1 MYLYTFAAVI
11 FVLSNMKFIV
21 TAFASVL
28 FCCTVTAQTIEYGYD
43 ACGNRVTRQI
53 VLEKTNK
60 SLSVANVQ
68 EDFSEEQLG
77 EVQVRIY
84 PNPTHGHLKVV
95 LQGVDELQG
104 TIEVYDTQ
112 GKRIAYLTNA
122 EHENDIDLSPQPNG
136 IYLMRLSIGN
146 EVSTWKIIKR

>member
-1 MYLYTFAAVI
+1 MKTI
-11 FVLSNMKFIV
+11 F
-21 TAFASVL
+21 TAFVSVL
-28 FCCTVTAQTIEYGYD
+28 FCCTVSAQSIEYGYD
-43 ACGNRVTRQI
+43 ACGNRVARQI

-60 SLSVANVQ
+60 SLSVASVQ

-95 LQGVDELQG
+95 IQSPDESYG
-104 TIEVYDTQ
+104 SIEVYDIQ
-112 GKRIAYLTNA
+112 GHRIVHLPNA
-122 EHENDIDLSPQPNG
+122 EHENDIDLSPRPNG
-136 IYLMRLSIGN
+136 IYLMRFSIGD

>member
-1 MYLYTFAAVI
+1 MKPVI
-11 FVLSNMKFIV
+11 LAFVLAIV
-21 TAFASVL
+21 SIAAS
-28 FCCTVTAQTIEYGYD
+28 AQTIEYGYD

-60 SLSVANVQ
+60 SLSVASVQ

-104 TIEVYDTQ
+104 AIEVYDTQ
-112 GKRIAYLTNA
+112 GKRIAYLPKA

-136 IYLMRLSIGN
+136 IYLMRLTING
-146 EVSTWKIIKR
+146 EVSTWKILKK

>member
-1 MYLYTFAAVI
+1 MKTI
-11 FVLSNMKFIV
+11 F
-21 TAFASVL
+21 TAFVSVL
-28 FCCTVTAQTIEYGYD
+28 FCCTVSAQSIEYGYD
-43 ACGNRVTRQI
+43 ACGNRVARQI

-60 SLSVANVQ
+60 SLSVASVQ

-104 TIEVYDTQ
+104 AIEVYDTQ
-112 GKRIAYLTNA
+112 GHCIAILTNA

-136 IYLMRLSIGN
+136 IYLMRLMING
-146 EVSTWKIIKR
+146 EVSTWKIIKK

>member
-1 MYLYTFAAVI
+1 MKTI
-11 FVLSNMKFIV
+11 F
-21 TAFASVL
+21 TAFVSVL
-28 FCCTVTAQTIEYGYD
+28 FCCTVSAQSIEYGYD

-60 SLSVANVQ
+60 SLSVASVQ

-95 LQGVDELQG
+95 LQGVDEVQG

-112 GKRIAYLTNA
+112 GKRIVRLPNA

-136 IYLMRLSIGN
+136 IYLMRLTING
-146 EVSTWKIIKR
+146 EVSTWKILKK